1 MAENVMPCGFP
12 HLDAGSAIP
21 SYSLLSEPA
30 SQPKWAAP
38 ANVRPENSHL
48 NIVADILTPGWND
61 GEST

>member
-1 MAENVMPCGFP
+1 MPRDFP
-12 HLDAGSAIP
+12 HLNAGSAIP
-21 SYSLLSEPA
+21 ACSLLSGPA